1 MQPVVTEELRNRGG
15 IGREL
20 VETEEDVAA
29 VHDVIQLEKRM
40 GTMSVATASVSRYVP
55 APRSPSPPREM
66 PPSKLLIAQQE
77 AAAVGL
83 RPIRTRVPQPTAQE
97 FLARPYYPNRY
108 LFSFKGDADGVYCNP
123 GGRWEYAIPL
133 PGSAGP
139 SSGSDDGRYFGQL
152 ARLSFPGSSSGDS
165 GRGARGGA
173 SAYVDP
179 LC

>member
-40 GTMSVATASVSRYVP
+40 GKMSVAKPLIARYVP
-55 APRSPSPPREM
+55 APRLPSPPREM
-66 PPSKLLIAQQE
+66 TPSKLLIEQQE
-77 AAAVGL
+77 DEMVGL
-83 RPIRTRVPQPTAQE
+83 RPIRTRAPQPTAQE

-108 LFSFKGDADGVYCNP
+108 LFSFKGDADGVYSNP
-123 GGRWEYAIPL
+123 GGRWQYAIP
-133 PGSAGP
+133 PVGAAGP
-139 SSGSDDGRYFGQL
+139 STGSNDGRYFGQI
-152 ARLSFPGSSSGDS
+152 ARLSFPGGDPGDS
-165 GRGARGGA
+165 GRGASGGA
-173 SAYVDP
+173 NVYVDP